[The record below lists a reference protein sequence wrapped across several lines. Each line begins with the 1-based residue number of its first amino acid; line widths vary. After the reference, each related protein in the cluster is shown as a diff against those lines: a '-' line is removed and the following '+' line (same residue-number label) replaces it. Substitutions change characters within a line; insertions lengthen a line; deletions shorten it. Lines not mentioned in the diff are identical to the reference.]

1 MLETECL
8 QSALIPCSRE
18 RLRLR
23 NHVANASMSGVRR
36 DEMGLDR
43 TSKGRLYLVFSFQA
57 SQGNHDALHY
67 LHRGLWYPK
76 QANMLIN
83 QILLQQR
90 GTRQPTARTRDS
102 ITSLPVPLP
111 SNMARKAPICALRT
125 ILRDRNT
132 HSNVALDGSITKDI
146 RRANENA
153 VHEPRT
159 KEPSHLLYIL
169 A

>member
-1 MLETECL
+1 
-8 QSALIPCSRE
+8 
-18 RLRLR
+18 
-23 NHVANASMSGVRR
+23 
-36 DEMGLDR
+36 
-43 TSKGRLYLVFSFQA
+43 
-57 SQGNHDALHY
+57 
-67 LHRGLWYPK
+67 
-76 QANMLIN
+76 MLIN
-83 QILLQQR
+83 QTLLQQR

-125 ILRDRNT
+125 ILRDRNM
-132 HSNVALDGSITKDI
+132 HGNVALDGSITKDI

>member
-57 SQGNHDALHY
+57 SQGNHGICVIYVDDQGCGTLS
-67 LHRGLWYPK
+67 K
-76 QANMLIN
+76 Q
-83 QILLQQR
+83 
-90 GTRQPTARTRDS
+90 T
-102 ITSLPVPLP
+102 
-111 SNMARKAPICALRT
+111 C
-125 ILRDRNT
+125 
-132 HSNVALDGSITKDI
+132 
-146 RRANENA
+146 
-153 VHEPRT
+153 
-159 KEPSHLLYIL
+159 
-169 A
+169 